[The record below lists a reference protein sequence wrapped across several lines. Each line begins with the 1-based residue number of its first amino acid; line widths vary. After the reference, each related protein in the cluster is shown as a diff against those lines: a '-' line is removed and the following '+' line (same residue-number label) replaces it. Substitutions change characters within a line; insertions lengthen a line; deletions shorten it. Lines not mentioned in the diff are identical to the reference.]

1 MANATPTSPS
11 QAAAEEFL
19 PDAVELETRRPPW
32 LTRATLYVLL
42 ALIVIAI
49 AWASLSSIDI
59 IVTAQGR
66 LITSAQPV
74 VVQALE
80 TSVIRSVDVRIGQAV
95 KKGETVATL
104 DPTFATADVSQ
115 VKQRIA
121 SLEAEIGRLEAELA
135 GKPYAAV
142 GSSEDDRIQAEL
154 HERRVSEYD
163 ARIKGLQADLAR
175 LEADLTGTQRT
186 QKVLAERLEGLKK
199 IEVMKKDLNA
209 KKFVSE
215 MDLLETRNRR
225 LEVEQGLEDAANK
238 SNQLVQQIEQTKQ
251 SLAVFVRSWRQKIL
265 DDLLK
270 ARRDRDALQENL
282 SKAERRSALVQL
294 TAPLDA
300 VVLDINKRSVG
311 TVAKEADVILTLVPQ
326 GVPLEAE
333 VQIAA
338 EDIGFV
344 RANDSTRIKIDA
356 FPFQKHG
363 TLEGRLT
370 VIGGDS
376 FPVDSN
382 NPAALRMGTRAY
394 YVARITDIRG
404 DLKLVPGDTRL
415 TPGMTVTAEVKVS
428 ERSVISYFLYPLMKA
443 FGESIREP

>member
-1 MANATPTSPS
+1 MADTRTPPEPSAAT
-11 QAAAEEFL
+11 AEFL

-32 LTRATLYVLL
+32 LTRATLYALL
-42 ALIVIAI
+42 ALIVIAL
-49 AWASLSSIDI
+49 AWASLSTIDI
-59 IVTAQGR
+59 IVTSQGR

-80 TSVIRSVDVRIGQAV
+80 TSVLRSVDVRIGQAV

-115 VKQRIA
+115 VKQRIT
-121 SLEAEIGRLEAELA
+121 SLDAEIGRLESELSA
-135 GKPYAAV
+135 KPYAPV
-142 GSSEDDRIQAEL
+142 GAAEDDRIQADL
-154 HERRVSEYD
+154 HERRTSEYE
-163 ARIKGLQADLAR
+163 ARVKGLQADIAR
-175 LEADLTGTQRT
+175 LEADLSGTQRT

-215 MDLLETRNRR
+215 LDLLEAKNRR

-238 SNQLVQQIEQTKQ
+238 ASQLVQQIEQTRQ
-251 SLAVFVRSWRQKIL
+251 SLAVLTRSWRQKIL

-294 TAPLDA
+294 SAPIDA

-344 RANDSTRIKIDA
+344 RKDDPARIKIDA

-376 FPVDSN
+376 FPVEPGS
-382 NPAALRMGTRAY
+382 AAAARTGTRAY
-394 YVARITDIRG
+394 YLARITDIRG

-415 TPGMTVTAEVKVS
+415 TPGMTVSAEVKVS

>member
-1 MANATPTSPS
+1 MADATRPSPS
-11 QAAAEEFL
+11 QAATEEFL
-19 PDAVELETRRPPW
+19 PDAVELEARRPPW
-32 LTRATLYVLL
+32 LTRATLYALL
-42 ALIVIAI
+42 AFIVIAI

-80 TSVIRSVDVRIGQAV
+80 TSVIRSIDVRTGQAV

-121 SLEAEIGRLEAELA
+121 SLAAEIGRLEAELA

-142 GSSEDDRIQAEL
+142 GSSEDDRLQADL
-154 HERRVSEYD
+154 HEKRTTEFD
-163 ARIKGLQADLAR
+163 ARVKGLQADLAR
-175 LEADLTGTQRT
+175 LDADLVGTQRT

-225 LEVEQGLEDAANK
+225 LEVEQGLEDSANK
-238 SNQLVQQIEQTKQ
+238 ASQLVQQIEQTRQ
-251 SLAVFVRSWRQKIL
+251 GLAAFTRAWRQKTL

-270 ARRDRDALQENL
+270 ARRDRDALLENL

-311 TVAKEADVILTLVPQ
+311 TVAKEAEVILTLVPQ

-344 RANDSTRIKIDA
+344 RANDATRIKIDA

-363 TLEGRLT
+363 ALEGRLT

-376 FPVDSN
+376 FPVEAN
-382 NPAALRMGTRAY
+382 NAVALRAGTRAY
-394 YVARITDIRG
+394 YLARVTEIRG